1 MVLNIDNLWVLNI
14 AGVEVWITETI
25 FNTWLIMLFLIVIAV
40 IARIKLRNFKEVPT
54 GFQNLI
60 EAIVETFDNFAGNTL
75 GEKLS
80 YIAPWFFTH
89 PHIPDSAKQQLFH
102 NAFSEDLSKHL
113 RGFLYLMVR
122 KNRETLIVPTLTE
135 YIDRINR
142 RLGKM
147 EAKVVSAKALTE
159 KQIES
164 IRSILSKKIDMQ
176 VEVKATVDPDVIGG
190 FYVLVGGRVFDGTV
204 RSELNILRERLKR
217 GSYE

>member
-80 YIAPWFFTH
+80 YIAPWFFMVFTF
-89 PHIPDSAKQQLFH
+89 LLL
-102 NAFSEDLSKHL
+102 SEYRNL
-113 RGFLYLMVR
+113 
-122 KNRETLIVPTLTE
+122 
-135 YIDRINR
+135 
-142 RLGKM
+142 
-147 EAKVVSAKALTE
+147 
-159 KQIES
+159 
-164 IRSILSKKIDMQ
+164 
-176 VEVKATVDPDVIGG
+176 
-190 FYVLVGGRVFDGTV
+190 
-204 RSELNILRERLKR
+204 
-217 GSYE
+217 